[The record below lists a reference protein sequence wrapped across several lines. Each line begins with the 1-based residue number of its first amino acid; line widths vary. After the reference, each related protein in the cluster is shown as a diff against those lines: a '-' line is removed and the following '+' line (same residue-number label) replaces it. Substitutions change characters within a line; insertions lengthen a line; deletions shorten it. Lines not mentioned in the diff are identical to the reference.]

1 MCFNIYD
8 VSRIL
13 FRQGGYGMVI
23 DYKKVL
29 FKLTSK
35 KEPLTREEEDKMIK
49 LIEWYNKHLVS
60 FNKLLNK

>member
-13 FRQGGYGMVI
+13 FRQGGYELII

-35 KEPLTREEEDKMIK
+35 KEPLTRKEEDKMIK

-60 FNKLLNK
+60 FNELLNK

>member
-1 MCFNIYD
+1 MCFFIHD
-8 VSRIL
+8 TSRII
-13 FRQGGYGMVI
+13 FRQGGYELII

-35 KEPLTREEEDKMIK
+35 KEPLTRKEEDKMIK